1 MFPLLTQILNV
12 LVPFR
17 APADAGPVP
26 APGAGTVVS
35 PVTTITNAIGMIIGA
50 VLISRGVDTNTAA
63 TIGAGAVGLLAS
75 LLNQLHLTGSANI
88 NTLAAPQNPTQPAK
102 DSTP

>member
-1 MFPLLTQILNV
+1 MFPLLAQILNV
-12 LVPFR
+12 LVPFK
-17 APADAGPVP
+17 APADAGSVP

-50 VLISRGVDTNTAA
+50 VLISRGVDTSTAA

-75 LLNQLHLTGSANI
+75 LLNQLHLNGASNL
-88 NTLAAPQNPTQPAK
+88 NTMAQNPTQPAK
-102 DSTP
+102 DLAP